1 MSPFMIKTILAAVFL
16 LAALA
21 SAFSMFTLMGK
32 TEKKTDPATLRR
44 IHRVAGWFFGLLLL
58 VLAVFGADFLAKA
71 GDGVSPRAVIHYTLA
86 LCLLAIFLL
95 KLLSVRFFKQ
105 FLRIVP
111 TLGMTVFV
119 LSLVIVLGSAGY
131 YALRGGKIYPTGT
144 ASGAAKLIEL
154 QGHTE
159 TGSRLF
165 AGRCAGCH
173 YADREDQKT
182 GPGLKGLFRRSAL
195 PVSGRPV
202 TVDSVLRQ
210 LKSPFASMP
219 AMTGLTEQ
227 DLADLLAYLKTI

>member
-1 MSPFMIKTILAAVFL
+1 MSPFLIKTILALFFL
-16 LAALA
+16 MAALA
-21 SAFSMFTLMGK
+21 SSFSMFVLLGK
-32 TEKKTDPATLRR
+32 TEKKADPATLRR
-44 IHRVAGWFFGLLLL
+44 IHRIAGWFFGLLLL
-58 VLAVFGADFLAKA
+58 VLAAFGADFLSDA
-71 GDGVSPRAVIHYTLA
+71 GDGLSPRAVIHFTLA
-86 LCLLAIFLL
+86 LGLLVIFLL

-131 YALRGGKIYPTGT
+131 YALRSGKISPPDTAAAPAKPT
-144 ASGAAKLIEL
+144 EL
-154 QGHTE
+154 QGNME

-165 AGRCAGCH
+165 VSRCAGCH
-173 YADREDQKT
+173 YADREDQKM
-182 GPGLKGLFRRSAL
+182 GPGLKGLFRRSSL

-202 TVDSVLRQ
+202 TVGSVLQQ
-210 LKSPFASMP
+210 LKSPFRSMP